1 MINGKTIKFLLLT
14 ATTVLLLCFIFQK
27 IDYSTLKEAFLNVR
41 PFYLILAFLAILFA
55 PVLSAKKWQSV
66 LKAMDYQLSFRD
78 SLKIIMASFPLSSV
92 TPSKSGDLIRA
103 FYLKDSLPP
112 ARTAGAVLAER
123 LTDVMVLAFYSF
135 AGALL
140 LKNNLILGISL
151 AIIALIPLLVWIAG
165 KIKLPWV
172 KWQEKI
178 DNFFFVSKIL
188 LAKPRKSLFILLYSL
203 LLWLVPVFEAKLLF
217 LAFGASVPWLYIV
230 AAFPITIFIGLLPIT
245 IAGMGTRDSAI
256 IYFFSSWT
264 QPGICLAVGLMY
276 SLLGYWLLA
285 LLGLPFMRRLLK
297 ELK

>member
-1 MINGKTIKFLLLT
+1 MKIKKRKPAFFIIITLLIFYAL
-14 ATTVLLLCFIFQK
+14 FQK
-27 IDYSTLKEAFLNVR
+27 VDYRLLKEIFSSANL
-41 PFYLILAFLAILFA
+41 FYLTGALFTILFA
-55 PVLSAKKWQSV
+55 PILSAKKWQSV
-66 LKAMDYQLSFRD
+66 LRAMDYKISFRN
-78 SLKIIMASFPLSSV
+78 SFKIIMASQPLSAV

-172 KWQEKI
+172 KLQEKI